1 MCSEASSPSF
11 AYYRYYAHTLI
22 TDGLKSHIP
31 ANTLVIDTIK
41 KHNFGTQ
48 CTKASNVEVL
58 IVFFR

>member
-48 CTKASNVEVL
+48 YTKASL
-58 IVFFR
+58 